1 MSRTLVAYFSA
12 SGRTARLAKA
22 LAGVTHA
29 DLREIRPA
37 QPYSAAD
44 LDWHNP
50 NSRSSVEMKDTAS
63 RPALGNS
70 IGGIEDY
77 DTIFVGFP
85 IWWYEAPRIIHTFL
99 ESSDFTGKTLI
110 PFATSGSSGMGDTD
124 AILKKTCPD
133 AHWLP
138 GRRMNENTS
147 AEELSAWVKELGL

>member
-77 DTIFVGFP
+77 ATIFVGFP

-99 ESSDFTGKTLI
+99 EGSDFTGKTLI
-110 PFATSGSSGMGDTD
+110 PFATSGSSGMGKTNSV
-124 AILKKTCPD
+124 LKPSCGGAK
-133 AHWLP
+133 LLE
-138 GRRMNENTS
+138 GKVFRRGTS
-147 AEELSAWVKELGL
+147 KADLAAWAESL